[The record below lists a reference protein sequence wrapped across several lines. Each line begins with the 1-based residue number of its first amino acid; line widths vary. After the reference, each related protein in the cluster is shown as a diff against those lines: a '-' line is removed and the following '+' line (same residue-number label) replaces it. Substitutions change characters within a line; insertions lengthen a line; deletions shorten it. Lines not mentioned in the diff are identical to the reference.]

1 MKTTLPFLRSLSI
14 SVGMAMATSCFAMIA
29 GMAGGAGWWL
39 LPSLALSL
47 LVALGVAHAVARL
60 AKHFPSA
67 PGVRTYVKAAFGN
80 RVSLFFVGL
89 YLLMIALVA
98 GVESNLYASIV
109 QQVVPAVEARW
120 VLLAIFAGVF
130 AINARGHEVSRN
142 LQLVLVALML
152 GGVLAVSVYAIVSPP
167 LSIPPAAPASQWTAL
182 PTTAVT
188 AFFLFVGF
196 EWVTSAQPGSRQA
209 AAQLPRVLVC
219 AVLLLGGVYLCFSA
233 AALLRL
239 GPAALSATRTPQ
251 MLLAV
256 LVWGEPGRWMM
267 LVVST
272 AAVLMA
278 FNAGVIGACRLVY
291 SLAREGCLPR
301 VLSTTTD
308 SGVPLHALGAT
319 VAVSLACSLVARA
332 TDASALLASAAAVI
346 VCLCYAGLLSAS
358 LALARKQSD
367 RSVRGFVA
375 EGAALLAMVVLL
387 LAMLADPGAWRQ
399 SLIAAAACTVSL
411 LYATYV
417 HARARASIAAPRARP
432 HGPLSTTKEL
442 P

>member
-1 MKTTLPFLRSLSI
+1 VKSTLPFLRSLSI
-14 SVGMAMATSCFAMIA
+14 SIGMAMATSCFAMIA
-29 GMAGGAGWWL
+29 GMANGAGWWL

-60 AKHFPSA
+60 AKRFPSA

-80 RVSLFFVGL
+80 RASLFFVGL
-89 YLLMIALVA
+89 YLLMISLVA

-109 QQVVPAVEARW
+109 RQVLPAAEPGW
-120 VLLAIFAGVF
+120 VVLALFAGVF
-130 AINARGHEVSRN
+130 AINLRGLEVSRN

-152 GGVLAVSVYAIVSPP
+152 AGVLALSAAAIVTAPW
-167 LSIPPAAPASQWTAL
+167 SIPAAAPAGQWTAL

-209 AAQLPRVLVC
+209 AAQLPRVLMC

-239 GPAALSATRTPQ
+239 DAAALGTTRTPQ
-251 MLLAV
+251 MLLAA
-256 LVWGEPGRWMM
+256 LVWNEPGRWVM
-267 LVVST
+267 LLVST

-301 VLSTTTD
+301 VLATTTD
-308 SGVPLHALGAT
+308 AGVPLHALEAT
-319 VAVSLACSLVARA
+319 VTVSLACSLVARA
-332 TDASALLASAAAVI
+332 TGASALLASAAAVI

-358 LALARKQSD
+358 LALARKQAD
-367 RSVRGFVA
+367 RSMRSFVA
-375 EGAALLAMVVLL
+375 EGAALLAMAALL

-399 SLIAAAACTVSL
+399 SLIAAAACGLSL
-411 LYATYV
+411 LYATYA
-417 HARARASIAAPRARP
+417 HARSQASFAAAPRRTA
-432 HGPLSTTKEL
+432 
-442 P
+442 

>member
-1 MKTTLPFLRSLSI
+1 VKTILPFLRNLSI
-14 SVGMAMATSCFAMIA
+14 SVGMAMASSCFAMIA
-29 GMAGGAGWWL
+29 CMAGDAGWWL
-39 LPSLALSL
+39 LPALTLSL
-47 LVALGVAHAVARL
+47 LVALGIAHSVARL
-60 AKHFPSA
+60 AKRFPSA
-67 PGVRTYVKAAFGN
+67 PGVRTYLKAAFGN
-80 RVSLFFVGL
+80 RVSLFFVSL

-109 QQVVPAVEARW
+109 HQVVPAVEARW
-120 VLLAIFAGVF
+120 VLLALFAGVF
-130 AINARGHEVSRN
+130 AINVRGYEVSRN
-142 LQLVLVALML
+142 LQLVLVALLL
-152 GGVLAVSVYAIVSPP
+152 GGVLALSWYAIVSAPSSMPP
-167 LSIPPAAPASQWTAL
+167 TASAGHWAAL
-182 PTTAVT
+182 PTTTVT

-209 AAQLPRVLVC
+209 AAQLPRVLVS
-219 AVLLLGGVYLCFSA
+219 AVLLLGSVYLCFSA

-239 GPAALSATRTPQ
+239 GPVALSTTRTPQ

-256 LVWGEPGRWMM
+256 LVWGEPGRWIM
-267 LVVST
+267 LVVNT

-301 VLSTTTD
+301 LLSTTAD
-308 SGVPLHALGAT
+308 SGVPLHALGVT

-332 TDASALLASAAAVI
+332 AGATALLASAAAVI

-358 LALARKQSD
+358 LALARKQAE
-367 RSVRGFVA
+367 RGVRGSIT

-387 LAMLADPGAWRQ
+387 LAMLGDPGAWRQ
-399 SLIAAAACTVSL
+399 SLVAAAACTLSL
-411 LYATYV
+411 LYATYA
-417 HARARASIAAPRARP
+417 HARARASGTATARR
-432 HGPLSTTKEL
+432 HGLLSITKEL